1 MPGVTRPL
9 CDLCDLCG
17 FILLFPLWEEV
28 ACAAGRRW
36 GLSEPALPPKPRL
49 APRAERDPTSVRR
62 PPDTSSHRGRRTVS
76 SPGAARLGAGGV
88 GDVVRRQDRVVG
100 VGQVAPAAGPGRA
113 AGHGR
118 GERRAGGG
126 PSGPA
131 ATGGAAGG

>member
-36 GLSEPALPPKPRL
+36 GLSEPALPPKLRL

-76 SPGAARLGAGGV
+76 SPRAAPGGCWLVV
-88 GDVVRRQDRVVG
+88 GDRLVG
-100 VGQVAPAAGPGRA
+100 VGQVAPAAGQGRVEA
-113 AGHGR
+113 QRLA
-118 GERRAGGG
+118 
-126 PSGPA
+126 
-131 ATGGAAGG
+131 